1 MTVLSDDE
9 LKKRLDKG
17 DLIIHPLLRVE
28 QIHGIKIDLRL
39 DNIFYITKDIKQPY
53 YDPRFKEKHIKYTEE
68 FEVPYGQY
76 FVLHPGQFILAP
88 LFEHFSVPDDLLGR
102 LDGRSS
108 LGRLGII
115 VHQTAGII
123 DPGFRGSL
131 TLELSNGGKLPV
143 ALYPYMTI
151 ATVTFEKVEGDVH
164 QPYYKQ
170 SDPKYLGKATGVD
183 SRLTTDYEMLIIDQL
198 YKITEKVFKDRDL

>member
-1 MTVLSDDE
+1 MTVLSDIE
-9 LKKRLDKG
+9 LKVRLDKG
-17 DLIIHPLLRVE
+17 DLIIHPLLRAE

-39 DNIFYITKDIKQPY
+39 DNIFYLTKDIKQPY
-53 YDPRFKEKHIKYTEE
+53 YDPIFKKKNIEYTEE
-68 FEVPYGQY
+68 FEVSYGQY

-131 TLELSNGGKLPV
+131 
-143 ALYPYMTI
+143 M
-151 ATVTFEKVEGDVH
+151 
-164 QPYYKQ
+164 
-170 SDPKYLGKATGVD
+170 
-183 SRLTTDYEMLIIDQL
+183 
-198 YKITEKVFKDRDL
+198 